1 MKTLFLLDPGHGGLY
16 PKGHAKE
23 GQYTTAGKRS
33 PLFNDRKFPDGT
45 PFCLYE
51 GVNNR
56 DNVNR
61 LLEEM
66 QRHGLEAMD
75 IVNDW
80 RDISLNERIRRIN
93 ELARTRNCVLIYIH
107 SNGHSYSY
115 INKEKTIRYEVGKH
129 DPKIKKYYK
138 REWTSGQGI
147 DVFLYNGTVSRN
159 SERMANFAAQ
169 ELKCNLTLEPGGVM
183 RWRGIKKRNFAMLRE
198 TKCPALLIEAG
209 FHTNKTETE
218 LILTDSFK
226 DKLIKSIVDACVL
239 YGN

>member
-93 ELARTRNCVLIYIH
+93 ELARTRNCVLISIH

-115 INKEKTIRYEVGKH
+115 INKEKTIRYEVGKN
-129 DPKIKKYYK
+129 
-138 REWTSGQGI
+138 E
-147 DVFLYNGTVSRN
+147 NGRAGKESTFFYTTGRFRVILNVWPILQR
-159 SERMANFAAQ
+159 
-169 ELKCNLTLEPGGVM
+169 KNLNV
-183 RWRGIKKRNFAMLRE
+183 I
-198 TKCPALLIEAG
+198 
-209 FHTNKTETE
+209 
-218 LILTDSFK
+218 
-226 DKLIKSIVDACVL
+226 
-239 YGN
+239 